1 MVKFFLVMFFL
12 GVKKV
17 VFFLVKESYLDRK
30 LYLLVEADLVLVAE
44 GHLLVL
50 EYVLVQGLNMDCKV
64 LMVQDVHSIQHMDC
78 DREEGIR
85 AFLLEVHN
93 IRQHRD

>member
-1 MVKFFLVMFFL
+1 M
-12 GVKKV
+12 
-17 VFFLVKESYLDRK
+17 
-30 LYLLVEADLVLVAE
+30 AE

-50 EYVLVQGLNMDCKV
+50 EYVLVQELNMDYKV
-64 LMVQDVHSIQHMDC
+64 RMVRDVHSIQHMDC
-78 DREEGIR
+78 DREEDIR

>member
-1 MVKFFLVMFFL
+1 MVKFFLVKFFL
-12 GVKKV
+12 GVKKL

-50 EYVLVQGLNMDCKV
+50 EYVLVQELNMDYKV
-64 LMVQDVHSIQHMDC
+64 RMVRDVHSIQHMDC
-78 DREEGIR
+78 DRVEDIQ